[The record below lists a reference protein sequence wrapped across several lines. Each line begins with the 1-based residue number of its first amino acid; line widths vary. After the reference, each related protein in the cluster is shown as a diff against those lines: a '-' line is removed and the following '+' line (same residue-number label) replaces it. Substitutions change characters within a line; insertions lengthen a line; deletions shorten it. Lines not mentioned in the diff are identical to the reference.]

1 MRRPPALL
9 RNPKPKPNPNP
20 NPNPNQVRGTCDGHP
35 HCFVLRT
42 GLRDFVFC
50 PADAVHP
57 DQTAREWVQLL
68 VHAKALQLM
77 ADADESASARPHG
90 ADRANWRTHEEATPT
105 TRARAASSSSTPTYT
120 GL

>member
-1 MRRPPALL
+1 M
-9 RNPKPKPNPNP
+9 
-20 NPNPNQVRGTCDGHP
+20 RGTCDGHP

-90 ADRANWRTHEEATPT
+90 ADRANWRTHEEAAPT